1 MKDYGNRSV
10 GKGLSRK
17 QEDSLVSRNCVF
29 KRGGAVGA
37 LMIPLLG
44 KLASQSAWLSGE
56 TMREPD
62 SKYRRW
68 PAPEEQ

>member
-1 MKDYGNRSV
+1 MKDYGNRAV

-17 QEDSLVSRNCVF
+17 QNSLVSRNCVF
-29 KRGGAVGA
+29 KQGGAVGA

-56 TMREPD
+56 TMREPV
-62 SKYRRW
+62 SKYTRW
-68 PAPEEQ
+68 PAPEDQ